1 MNVINIS
8 SIFSVLLVI
17 VGGACALLLVSTKT
31 LRDSR
36 DDQEK
41 RIKFLEEE
49 RTRDKETIA
58 SQETAVR
65 FWRSA
70 ATGDEKLD
78 VVTALL
84 TEHHEQAQQNWIL
97 VNAGLGH
104 VGSSIDHMNESIDRL
119 IETMG
124 GTS

>member
-1 MNVINIS
+1 MDITT
-8 SIFSVLLVI
+8 IFGALTVI
-17 VGGACALLLVSTKT
+17 VGGICVMILVSTKT

-41 RIKFLEEE
+41 RIKQLEEE
-49 RTRDKETIA
+49 RVRDKAQIGSLTTE
-58 SQETAVR
+58 VR

-78 VVTALL
+78 KISALL
-84 TEHHEQAQQNWIL
+84 DRHHADAVKNWIQ

-104 VGSSIDHMNESIDRL
+104 VGQTLDHVVESIDQL
-119 IETMG
+119 VATLG
-124 GTS
+124 GDPA